1 MTSHRAPKQWSLSSN
16 ETITLIDAW
25 ENNLILS
32 LDPNF
37 ADFLTDG
44 SSWGKKTNAT
54 VLRGFS
60 NNPECVPAA
69 RRRTAA
75 QKVTHLEMMLGQ
87 IENYAP
93 IISRSSIV
101 KNSTSI
107 SRVWQMIR
115 QHYGLQLTGSHFLDL
130 ANISLKREQRLPRI
144 YFKAKWPLLK
154 TTCAQHPAES
164 LIMARYLSLTKNYL
178 HPKKICCSYLV
189 TPIPSKPSAACE
201 TALWNRVT

>member
-16 ETITLIDAW
+16 ETITSIDAW
-25 ENNLILS
+25 ENNLKYILS

-54 VLRGFS
+54 PLRGFS
-60 NNPECVPAA
+60 NDSESVPAA

-87 IENYAP
+87 IANYAP

-107 SRVWQMIR
+107 SGVWQTIR
-115 QHYGLQLTGSHFLDL
+115 QHYGLQLTGSRFLDL
-130 ANISLKREQRLPRI
+130 ANISLKPEQRPEDLFQSLMAFI
-144 YFKAKWPLLK
+144 EDNLL
-154 TTCAQHPAES
+154 TTSSGITHHGEIPA
-164 LIMARYLSLTKNYL
+164 MY
-178 HPKKICCSYLV
+178 
-189 TPIPSKPSAACE
+189 
-201 TALWNRVT
+201 